1 VGLGNHRGEGF
12 VPGID
17 GESFELIGGLRED
30 HRMQAHPDK
39 VIAQGAEIHAMV
51 EALEPAPGILVVID
65 LMLGT
70 AAFSLGGP
78 SLEELVLIEDVGVI
92 LCPLPEGL
100 SARAVDGTQ
109 TTQLPEVLRE
119 LRDFR

>member
-1 VGLGNHRGEGF
+1 
-12 VPGID
+12 
-17 GESFELIGGLRED
+17 
-30 HRMQAHPDK
+30 MQAHPGE
-39 VIAQGAEIHAMV
+39 VIAQGAGIHPMI

-92 LCPLPEGL
+92 LCPLPEGFAA
-100 SARAVDGTQ
+100 SAVNRTQ